1 MKIGVAFSVMGL
13 AFSFAITASRYPK
26 KLISVAPCLYEYYL
40 IRGFIASL
48 LHTFNLP
55 TRTFELVTGEF
66 EFVTHTFRRLIFVEI
81 CFCEIYFHGC
91 KFCHVSFVFIFMD
104 SQILIT
110 SHGRG
115 FCYCVFRFSVIH
127 VSQLAITCSKLT
139 IETLKQGLK
148 YFQS

>member
-26 KLISVAPCLYEYYL
+26 KLIISVVPCLYEYYF

-55 TRTFELVTGEF
+55 TRTFELVTREFDLVNGEF
-66 EFVTHTFRRLIFVEI
+66 EFVTHTFRRLIFAET

-91 KFCHVSFVFIFMD
+91 KFCHISFVFIFMD
-104 SQILIT
+104 SKILIT

-115 FCYCVFRFSVIH
+115 FCIFAASVIAYSVFLLFAFPSWQLH
-127 VSQLAITCSKLT
+127 VQN
-139 IETLKQGLK
+139 
-148 YFQS
+148 